1 MSPSTEGI
9 VCSPL
14 EHAPLHLASEVLASG
29 ESAQCLVNPE
39 LGLRF
44 PIRNGIPVFIE
55 AHQITGINSR
65 FRKIY
70 DDWAPFYDLL
80 SRVGLY
86 VLGVSEIKLRQ
97 DFVANL
103 EIKAGDRVL
112 ATSVGTGSDLQFLPR
127 DCEFHGLDQSPEML
141 RICQRKMG
149 RQGIGAELF
158 VGQAE
163 HLPFK
168 DGSFDMVYQMG
179 GINFFSDQAKAI
191 REMVRVARG
200 GSKIV
205 IMDETEKVARRLESV
220 PGVRAWF
227 RHQQRPIV
235 PPTELIPHGME
246 QLEYR
251 ELYNG
256 QAWYLSFRTP
266 NHARASR

>member
-1 MSPSTEGI
+1 MSPSTQHI
-9 VCSPL
+9 LCSPL
-14 EHAPLHLASEVLASG
+14 EHAPLQLASELPAGG
-29 ESAQCLVNPE
+29 ERGEFLVNPE

-44 PIRNGIPVFIE
+44 PVRDGIPVFVE
-55 AHQITGINSR
+55 AQQITGINSR

-86 VLGVSEIKLRQ
+86 ILGVSEIRLRQ
-97 DFVANL
+97 DFVQNL
-103 EIKAGDRVL
+103 EIKSGDRVL
-112 ATSVGTGSDLQFLPR
+112 ATSVGTGSDLSFLPR
-127 DCEFHGLDQSPEML
+127 DCSFHGLDQSPEML
-141 RICQRKMG
+141 RICQRKMR
-149 RQGIGAELF
+149 RQGIAAELF

-168 DGSFDMVYQMG
+168 DASFDMVYQMG
-179 GINFFSDQAKAI
+179 GINFFSDRAKAI
-191 REMVRVARG
+191 TEMIRVAKG

-205 IMDETEKVARRLESV
+205 IMDETEKVARRLEHV
-220 PGVRAWF
+220 PGIKAWF

-235 PPTELIPHGME
+235 PPTDLIPPGMQ

-266 NHARASR
+266 Q